1 MTNAK
6 HKSVDLGALQDSLIT
21 ARRQLN
27 NDARALER
35 AQAAYDKA
43 REDYA
48 IAVVELKDASR
59 LVLHNQGVS

>member
-1 MTNAK
+1 MANAK
-6 HKSVDLGALQDSLIT
+6 TKSVDLGILQDNLLA
-21 ARRQLN
+21 ARKQLN

-48 IAVVELKDASR
+48 TAIHELKDGSR
-59 LVLHNQGVS
+59 LVLHNQ